1 MTHMGYIFDAASG
14 DLGGRSDG
22 KGCELAG
29 NEALRRRIEDAAR
42 ELAAEADVVRLPDR
56 AHLENLAATLLKRL
70 GLDRHWRDFAMVA
83 IGTEICR
90 GAFAATAFSRRLL
103 LLPHCLR
110 HADTCTAP
118 YDTTGLKCRL
128 CGSCSIGRL
137 LAEARALGYQTI
149 VAEGTPAVVQALA
162 AGRVE
167 AILGVACLDSLEK
180 CFETVYQLGVPYA
193 GVPLLRDGCRDTV
206 ADLERIR
213 EILAW
218 HVANHRYTVTG
229 YVTVLQKASDLFRPE
244 SLERLLWLTGSGPA
258 AEDSLPPRA
267 ERIARDWLA
276 RGGKRFRPFITLA
289 AHAAMLGLDETDLN
303 RSAVDN
309 VVTEPVASVAVALEA
324 FHKASLVHDDVED
337 QDAYRYGEPTLHAR
351 YGEATAINTGD
362 YLVGLGYRLVAAQA
376 GTLGAECI
384 ADILAALSSAHLR
397 LCRGQGTELLLTGDQ
412 ARIADADQVL
422 ALYALK
428 TAPAFGAAMYAG
440 MRLTGPLDDDAARVD
455 TFCRHLGVAYQVLDD
470 LDDLRPSDDNHRL
483 SGQDIV
489 ARRPTILLAFASADG
504 VADRLEELF
513 RSGDGLDRRGL
524 VDEVRQLYQRCGAT
538 EKAARLADKCRMR
551 AMEVAD
557 QVRRPALRHLM
568 RFLTRVV
575 LRDHDF

>member
-1 MTHMGYIFDAASG
+1 MIPMGHTFDAASG
-14 DLGGRSDG
+14 DPGVRTGG
-22 KGCELAG
+22 KGRGLPG
-29 NEALRRRIEDAAR
+29 DEALRRRIEAAAR
-42 ELAAEADVVRLPDR
+42 DLAAEAEMERLPDR
-56 AHLENLAATLLKRL
+56 ARLENLAGIVLERL
-70 GLDRHWRDFAMVA
+70 GLDREWRDFAMVA

-90 GAFAATAFSRRLL
+90 GPFAATAFSRRLL

-110 HADTCTAP
+110 HADTCTAS
-118 YDTTGLKCRL
+118 YDATGLKCRL

-137 LAEARALGYQTI
+137 LAEARALGYQTL

-180 CFETVYQLGVPYA
+180 CFQTVYQLGVPYA

-213 EILAW
+213 EILSL
-218 HVANHRYTVTG
+218 HVTDHQYTVAG
-229 YVTVLQKASDLFRPE
+229 YVTVLQKASDLFLPE
-244 SLERLLWLTGSGPA
+244 SLDRLLSAAGSGPEI
-258 AEDSLPPRA
+258 EDFSQPRA
-267 ERIARDWLA
+267 ESIARNWLA

-289 AHAAMLGLDETDLN
+289 AYAALRGLDEKGLN
-303 RSAVDN
+303 RAAVDA

-337 QDAYRYGEPTLHAR
+337 RDTYRYGEPTLHAR

-376 GTLGAECI
+376 EALGAECV
-384 ADILAALSSAHLR
+384 ADVLAALSSAHLK

-412 ARIADADQVL
+412 ARGADADQVL
-422 ALYALK
+422 TLYALK
-428 TAPAFGAAMYAG
+428 TVPAFAAAMYAG
-440 MRLTGPLDDDAARVD
+440 MRLAGPLAGDAALVD
-455 TFCRHLGVAYQVLDD
+455 AFCRHLGVARHVQDD
-470 LDDLRPSDDNHRL
+470 LDDLSPSDDNHRL
-483 SGQDIV
+483 PGQDIV

-513 RSGDGLDRRGL
+513 RPGDALSRRGL
-524 VDEVRQLYQRCGAT
+524 VDEVRQLYQQCGAT
-538 EKAARLADKCRMR
+538 EKAGRLADKCRTR
-551 AMEVAD
+551 AMEIAD

-575 LRDHDF
+575 LRDHEF